1 MARCDLPVI
10 VFGDHTRAIKF
21 IDFPFVLGAD
31 GCKVLV
37 TTKDIRPKFAYYY
50 LQALDLEAAGYSRH
64 FKNFLRQAK
73 EFRYPCHAEQRR
85 IETQLEE
92 ADRLRRARRY
102 ALELSDT
109 FLPAA
114 FLELFGD
121 PVTNPK
127 GSCIALLGDFLSFV
141 TSGSRGWAEY
151 YAPDGDR
158 FVRSLDVRMNSISEV
173 AAVFVRP
180 PRGAETERT
189 RVKTDD
195 VLLTITG
202 SRIGRVAP
210 VPERLDGAF
219 VSQHVAIL
227 RLKPGLLPVF
237 LSMFLSME
245 AGGQRDIARLQ
256 YGQTKPGLN
265 FDQIREFRIIVPP
278 LSLQEQFEAI
288 VARAE
293 RLRAVQQESLRQA
306 EHLFQTLLHRAF
318 ATQT

>member
-1 MARCDLPVI
+1 VALQRC
-10 VFGDHTRAIKF
+10 AIGRGLAALRPRNELDSKF
-21 IDFPFVLGAD
+21 LLYFLRYYEPHIATLGLGSTFDAINRD
-31 GCKVLV
+31 
-37 TTKDIRPKFAYYY
+37 
-50 LQALDLEAAGYSRH
+50 DLEETKVPLPS
-64 FKNFLRQAK
+64 LSD
-73 EFRYPCHAEQRR
+73 QRR
-85 IETQLEE
+85 TAGQLEKT
-92 ADRLRRARRY
+92 DRLSRTRHY
-102 ALELSDT
+102 ALELGDT

-121 PVTNPK
+121 PITNRK
-127 GSCIALLGDFLSFV
+127 GFSIAALGDFLSFL

-151 YAPDGDR
+151 YAPEGDR
-158 FVRSLDVRMNSISEV
+158 FVRSLDVRMNSISED
-173 AAVFVRP
+173 AAVFVSP
-180 PRGAETERT
+180 PQGAETERT
-189 RVKTDD
+189 RVKAGD

-227 RLKPGLLPVF
+227 RSKTGLLPVF
-237 LSMFLSME
+237 LSMFLSLE

-278 LSLQEQFEAI
+278 LSLQERFAAI

-293 RLRAVQQESLRQA
+293 RLRAVQRESLRQA
-306 EHLFQTLLHRAF
+306 EHLFQTFLHHAF
-318 ATQT
+318 SNETLRSD